1 MSTTTTSRSIPSLL
15 IPYLSLPPE
24 SSLILLTGVLG
35 AGTNWLLLR
44 YLSSIFSTSGSG
56 VEKKGDGEGEGEEGE
71 IKVVFLSFMRDMGF
85 WREGARKIN
94 LDLDKL
100 TQQSRFHF
108 LDGLSSLHLPPTQ
121 PPPAGSGTPLTSPH
135 LPSVSQLLTKT
146 ITSLSSSPH
155 PSKIILILDSPDYL
169 IASSP
174 SPHPTTS
181 NLLSL
186 LHTLRSLPPLHTT
199 ILTLSIDTP
208 LLSSTPLTTPLAT
221 HTSAFTTT
229 LAHEA
234 DLILSTR
241 LLDTGAAR
249 DVSGVLRITAGGNAG
264 EEGEREREKV
274 EEKELLYFVGGDGS
288 VRVFERGQ

>member
-1 MSTTTTSRSIPSLL
+1 MSTTTRSIPPLL
-15 IPYLSLPPE
+15 TPYLSLPSE

-44 YLSSIFSTSGSG
+44 YLSSIFSPGA
-56 VEKKGDGEGEGEEGE
+56 EKNGEGGAEGEGEV
-71 IKVVFLSFMRDMGF
+71 KVVFLSFMRDMGF

-100 TQQSRFHF
+100 TQQSRFLF
-108 LDGLSSLHLPPTQ
+108 LDGLSSLHLPQTQ
-121 PPPAGSGTPLTSPH
+121 PPTPGAGTPLTSPL
-135 LPSVSQLLTKT
+135 LPSISNLLTKA
-146 ITSLSSSPH
+146 ITSLSSSPG
-155 PSKIILILDSPDYL
+155 KIILILDSPDFL
-169 IASSP
+169 IAST
-174 SPHPTTS
+174 PTPETATQELHS
-181 NLLSL
+181 LLLS
-186 LHTLRSLPPLHTT
+186 LRSLPPIHST
-199 ILTLSIDTP
+199 ITTLSIDTP
-208 LLSSTPLTTPLAT
+208 LLTPHPQTPLAT
-221 HTSAFTTT
+221 NTSAFTTT

-249 DVSGVLRITAGGNAG
+249 DVSGVLRITAGGNPSEDG
-264 EEGEREREKV
+264 KEGV

>member
-1 MSTTTTSRSIPSLL
+1 MSTTTRSIPPLL
-15 IPYLSLPPE
+15 TPYLSLPSE

-44 YLSSIFSTSGSG
+44 YLSSIFSPGA
-56 VEKKGDGEGEGEEGE
+56 EKNEDTDAEGEGEV
-71 IKVVFLSFMRDMGF
+71 KVVFLSLMRDMGF

-100 TQQSRFHF
+100 TQQSRFLF
-108 LDGLSSLHLPPTQ
+108 LDGLSSLHLPQTQ
-121 PPPAGSGTPLTSPH
+121 PPTPGAGAPLTSPL
-135 LPSVSQLLTKT
+135 LPSISNLLTKA
-146 ITSLSSSPH
+146 ITSLSSSPG
-155 PSKIILILDSPDYL
+155 KIILILDSPDFL
-169 IASSP
+169 IAST
-174 SPHPTTS
+174 PTPETATQELHS
-181 NLLSL
+181 LLLS
-186 LHTLRSLPPLHTT
+186 LRSLPPIHST

-208 LLSSTPLTTPLAT
+208 LLTPHPQTPLAT
-221 HTSAFTTT
+221 NTSAFTTT

-249 DVSGVLRITAGGNAG
+249 DVSGVLRITAGGNPSEDG
-264 EEGEREREKV
+264 KEGV

>member
-1 MSTTTTSRSIPSLL
+1 MSTTTRSIPPLL
-15 IPYLSLPPE
+15 TPYLSLPSE

-44 YLSSIFSTSGSG
+44 YLSSIFSTGA
-56 VEKKGDGEGEGEEGE
+56 EKNGDGMDGGEGET
-71 IKVVFLSFMRDMGF
+71 KVLFLSFMRDMAF

-100 TQQSRFHF
+100 TQQSRFLF
-108 LDGLSSLHLPPTQ
+108 LDGLSSLHLPQTQ
-121 PPPAGSGTPLTSPH
+121 APPNTSGTPVSSPDLPTLTR
-135 LPSVSQLLTKT
+135 LLTQS
-146 ITSLSSSPH
+146 ISSLSSP
-155 PSKIILILDSPDYL
+155 PGKTILILDSPDYL
-169 IASSP
+169 IAST
-174 SPHPTTS
+174 PTPQTTTQD
-181 NLLSL
+181 LTSL
-186 LHTLRSLPPLHTT
+186 LLTLRSLPTLHST

-208 LLSSTPLTTPLAT
+208 LLTPSQTPLSTNS
-221 HTSAFTTT
+221 SAFTTT

-249 DVSGVLRITAGGNAG
+249 DVSGVLRITSGGNPS
-264 EEGEREREKV
+264 EGDKEKV

>member
-1 MSTTTTSRSIPSLL
+1 MSTTTRSIPPLL
-15 IPYLSLPPE
+15 TPYLSLPSE

-44 YLSSIFSTSGSG
+44 YLSSIFSPGA
-56 VEKKGDGEGEGEEGE
+56 EKNGEGDAEGEGEV
-71 IKVVFLSFMRDMGF
+71 KVVFLSFMRDMGF

-100 TQQSRFHF
+100 TQQSRFLF
-108 LDGLSSLHLPPTQ
+108 LDGLSSLHLPQTQ
-121 PPPAGSGTPLTSPH
+121 PPTPGAGTPLTTPL
-135 LPSVSQLLTKT
+135 LPSISHLLTKA
-146 ITSLSSSPH
+146 ITSLSSSPG
-155 PSKIILILDSPDYL
+155 KIIFILDSPDFL
-169 IASSP
+169 IASTP
-174 SPHPTTS
+174 TPETTS
-181 NLLSL
+181 QELHSLLLS
-186 LHTLRSLPPLHTT
+186 LRSLPPIHST

-208 LLSSTPLTTPLAT
+208 LLTPHPQTPLAT
-221 HTSAFTTT
+221 STSAFTTT

-249 DVSGVLRITAGGNAG
+249 DVSGVLRITAGGNPS
-264 EEGEREREKV
+264 EGNEGV

>member
-1 MSTTTTSRSIPSLL
+1 MSTTTRSIPPLL
-15 IPYLSLPPE
+15 TPYLSLPSE

-44 YLSSIFSTSGSG
+44 YLSSIFSSTA
-56 VEKKGDGEGEGEEGE
+56 EKNGDGEGEGE

-85 WREGARKIN
+85 WKEGARKIN

-100 TQQSRFHF
+100 TQQFRFLF
-108 LDGLSSLHLPPTQ
+108 LDGLSSLHLPQTQ
-121 PPPAGSGTPLTSPH
+121 APAPGAGTPLKSPL
-135 LPSVSQLLTKT
+135 LPSISQLLTKA
-146 ITSLSSSPH
+146 ISSLSSH
-155 PSKIILILDSPDYL
+155 PAKIILILDSPDFL

-174 SPHPTTS
+174 SPETITQELNS
-181 NLLSL
+181 LLLS
-186 LHTLRSLPPLHTT
+186 LRSLPTIHST
-199 ILTLSIDTP
+199 ILALSIDTP
-208 LLSSTPLTTPLAT
+208 LLTSHPQTPLAT
-221 HTSAFTTT
+221 NTSAFTTT

-249 DVSGVLRITAGGNAG
+249 DVSGVLRITAGGNPS
-264 EEGEREREKV
+264 EGKERV

>member
-1 MSTTTTSRSIPSLL
+1 MSTTTRSIPPLL
-15 IPYLSLPPE
+15 TPYLSLPSE

-44 YLSSIFSTSGSG
+44 YLSSIFSPRA
-56 VEKKGDGEGEGEEGE
+56 EKNGDAEGEGEV
-71 IKVVFLSFMRDMGF
+71 KVVFLSFMRDMGF

-100 TQQSRFHF
+100 TQQSRFLF
-108 LDGLSSLHLPPTQ
+108 LDGLSSLHLPQTQ
-121 PPPAGSGTPLTSPH
+121 PPAPGAGIPFTSPL
-135 LPSVSQLLTKT
+135 LPSISLLLTKAL
-146 ITSLSSSPH
+146 TSLSSSPG
-155 PSKIILILDSPDYL
+155 KIILILDSPDFL
-169 IASSP
+169 IASTP
-174 SPHPTTS
+174 SPETTTQELHS
-181 NLLSL
+181 LLLSL
-186 LHTLRSLPPLHTT
+186 RALPPIHST

-208 LLSSTPLTTPLAT
+208 LLTPHPQSPLAT
-221 HTSAFTTT
+221 NTSAFTTT

-249 DVSGVLRITAGGNAG
+249 DVSGVLRITAGGNPS
-264 EEGEREREKV
+264 EGNEGV

>member
-1 MSTTTTSRSIPSLL
+1 MSTTTRSIPPLL
-15 IPYLSLPPE
+15 TPYLSLPSE

-44 YLSSIFSTSGSG
+44 YLSSIFSPRA
-56 VEKKGDGEGEGEEGE
+56 EKNGEGDAEGEGEGEV
-71 IKVVFLSFMRDMGF
+71 KVVFLSFMRDMGF

-100 TQQSRFHF
+100 TLQSRFLF
-108 LDGLSSLHLPPTQ
+108 LDGLSSLHLPQTQ
-121 PPPAGSGTPLTSPH
+121 PPAPGTGTPLTSPL
-135 LPSVSQLLTKT
+135 LPSISHLLTKA
-146 ITSLSSSPH
+146 ITSLSSSPG
-155 PSKIILILDSPDYL
+155 KIILILDSPDFL
-169 IASSP
+169 IASTP
-174 SPHPTTS
+174 SPETFTQELHS
-181 NLLSL
+181 LLLS
-186 LHTLRSLPPLHTT
+186 LRSLPPIHST

-208 LLSSTPLTTPLAT
+208 LLTPHPQTPLAT
-221 HTSAFTTT
+221 STSAFTTT

-249 DVSGVLRITAGGNAG
+249 DVSGVLRITAGGNPS
-264 EEGEREREKV
+264 EGGKEGV

>member
-1 MSTTTTSRSIPSLL
+1 MSTTTRSIPPLL
-15 IPYLSLPPE
+15 TPYLSLPSE

-44 YLSSIFSTSGSG
+44 YLSAIFSSTGQKNGGGDGMS
-56 VEKKGDGEGEGEEGE
+56 DGEGET
-71 IKVVFLSFMRDMGF
+71 KVVFLSFMRDMGF

-100 TQQSRFHF
+100 TQQSRFLF
-108 LDGLSSLHLPPTQ
+108 LDGLSSLHLPQTQ
-121 PPPAGSGTPLTSPH
+121 PPSPSAGSEIPLKSPL
-135 LPSVSQLLTKT
+135 LPSISLLLNKS
-146 ITSLSSSPH
+146 ITTLSSTPG
-155 PSKIILILDSPDYL
+155 KTILILDSPDFL
-169 IASSP
+169 IASTP
-174 SPHPTTS
+174 SPETITQELNS
-181 NLLSL
+181 LLLS
-186 LHTLRSLPPLHTT
+186 LRSLPAIHST

-208 LLSSTPLTTPLAT
+208 LLSPHPQSPLAT
-221 HTSAFTTT
+221 NTSAFTTT

-249 DVSGVLRITAGGNAG
+249 DVSGVLRITAGANPS
-264 EEGEREREKV
+264 EGMEGV

>member
-1 MSTTTTSRSIPSLL
+1 MSTTTRSIPPLL
-15 IPYLSLPPE
+15 TPYLSLPSE

-44 YLSSIFSTSGSG
+44 YLSSIFSSGAEKNGSG
-56 VEKKGDGEGEGEEGE
+56 DVDTEGEGEV
-71 IKVVFLSFMRDMGF
+71 KVVFLSFMRDMGF

-100 TQQSRFHF
+100 TQQSRFLF
-108 LDGLSSLHLPPTQ
+108 LDGLSSLHLPQTQ
-121 PPPAGSGTPLTSPH
+121 PPTPGAGTPLKSPL
-135 LPSVSQLLTKT
+135 LPSLSQLLTKA
-146 ITSLSSSPH
+146 ITTLSSPSP
-155 PSKIILILDSPDYL
+155 PTKIILILDSPDFL
-169 IASSP
+169 IAST
-174 SPHPTTS
+174 PTPETTTQELS
-181 NLLSL
+181 SLLLS
-186 LHTLRSLPPLHTT
+186 LRSLPSIHST

-208 LLSSTPLTTPLAT
+208 LLSSQPQTPLAT
-221 HTSAFTTT
+221 NTSALTTT

-249 DVSGVLRITAGGNAG
+249 DVSGVLRITAGGNPS
-264 EEGEREREKV
+264 EGKEGV